1 MELLTN
7 GVPVHKVHVET
18 VFKSVLEMVGISYDR
33 LPKHSILNEMLV
45 EARGLSQLKVAE
57 QLP

>member
-33 LPKHSILNEMLV
+33 LPKHSILN
-45 EARGLSQLKVAE
+45 
-57 QLP
+57 